1 MATNWSAYEAAK
13 EIYGNNKENIAEIG
27 SRFPLLTRTVS
38 MANSDYVLDILKALP
53 KVTARVLETGL
64 KGVDVDSD
72 ATEEK
77 EEVKKP
83 VKVAEKEETE
93 ESSYESMTS
102 KDLYALCCERGISS
116 LCKSRKKDALIELL
130 EKYDA
135 GEIEKTKGGK
145 KKAEKEEQKKA
156 EKSSKKAESEDNWDD
171 DEDNWD
177 DDEEK
182 NPYEGKTAKELFK
195 MCTDR
200 GIKTK
205 PKQSADAYVKLL
217 QKADEE
223 ESEAEE
229 ADDDEDD
236 DDWEI

>member
-64 KGVDVDSD
+64 KGVEIDSD
-72 ATEEK
+72 VT
-77 EEVKKP
+77 
-83 VKVAEKEETE
+83 EETE
-93 ESSYESMTS
+93 ETKKPAKKAKKEESEGEGGSYDTMTS
-102 KDLYALCCERGISS
+102 KELYALCCERGISS
-116 LCKSRKKDALIELL
+116 LCKSRKKESLIELL

-135 GEIEKTKGGK
+135 GEIEMTNGSR
-145 KKAEKEEQKKA
+145 KKAEKA
-156 EKSSKKAESEDNWDD
+156 ESKKVAKPSKKSEPEDDWDEED
-171 DEDNWD
+171 DW
-177 DDEEK
+177 DDEEET

-217 QKADEE
+217 QKADEAE
-223 ESEAEE
+223 ADTESE
-229 ADDDEDD
+229 DDEDEG
-236 DDWEI
+236 WEI